1 MDTDSHCDI
10 VRTKHKQLSAFLNER
25 SRRLWAAT
33 EAQALGRGGQRIVHE
48 ATGISINTIRRGIKD
63 LALEKDEQVA
73 ETRVRKTGGGRK
85 PKDKKDLT
93 LRKDI
98 NDLVEESTR
107 GDPESPL
114 LWCSKSLRKIAEAIN
129 INEHRASHTH
139 IGKILEKEGYSLQAN
154 RKVNEGS
161 GNPDRDAQFNF
172 ISNKTKDFQRRNQP
186 VISVDTKKKELIG
199 EFKNNGKE
207 YCPKGKPIPVNVYD
221 FINLA
226 KGKAAPYG
234 IYDISK
240 NNGFVSVGISADT
253 AEFAVNSI
261 RSWWKEMGE
270 ALYENATEIYINAD
284 GGGSNGSRVKLWKIE
299 LQKFANEI
307 NKTIHISHFPPGTSK
322 WNKIEHKMFCFI
334 SKNWRGKPLIDQMTI
349 VQLIANTTTTTGLTI
364 KAKIDETIYEKG
376 IKITD
381 EQLDKLHIVK
391 EQFHG
396 EWNYQIAPQK

>member
-1 MDTDSHCDI
+1 MDTDASCAI
-10 VRTKHKQLSAFLNER
+10 ISEKYQKLSPFLNER

-33 EAQALGRGGQRIVHE
+33 EAHALGHGGQRIVHK

-63 LALEKDEQVA
+63 LALEKDEQVTD
-73 ETRVRKTGGGRK
+73 TRVRKTGAGRK
-85 PKDKKDLT
+85 QNVTKDLA

-98 NDLVEESTR
+98 NNLVEESTR
-107 GDPESPL
+107 GDPETPL
-114 LWCSKSLRKIAEAIN
+114 LWCSKSLRKIADAIN
-129 INEHRASHTH
+129 INEHRVSHTH
-139 IGKILEKEGYSLQAN
+139 VGKILEEEGYSLQAN

-161 GNPDRDAQFNF
+161 HNPDRDAQFQF
-172 ISNKTKDFQRRNQP
+172 ISNKTKDFQRRHQP

-199 EFKNNGKE
+199 EFKNGGKE

-221 FINLA
+221 FINLS

-261 RSWWKEMGE
+261 RNWWKEMGE
-270 ALYENATEIYINAD
+270 ASYKNATEIYINAD

-307 NKTIHISHFPPGTSK
+307 NKIIHVSHFPPGTSK

-334 SKNWRGKPLIDQMTI
+334 SKNWRGKPLIDQATI
-349 VQLIANTTTTTGLTI
+349 VQLIANTTTKKGLTI
-364 KAKIDETIYEKG
+364 KSKLDERTYEKG
-376 IKITD
+376 IKVTD
-381 EQLDKLHIVK
+381 EELNKVHIVK
-391 EQFHG
+391 DQFHG